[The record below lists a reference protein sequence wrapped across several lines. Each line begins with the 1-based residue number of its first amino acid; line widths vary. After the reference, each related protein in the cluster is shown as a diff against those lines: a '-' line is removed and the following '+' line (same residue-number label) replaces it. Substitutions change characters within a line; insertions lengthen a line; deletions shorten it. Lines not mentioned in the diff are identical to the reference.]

1 MTGETT
7 RAADVPALLAKTK
20 GAIVAGD
27 ITALLKARNTLLW
40 LSTVEESRAQN
51 LATDAA
57 ASANFELRTV
67 DCDRGICDATGR
79 VLADAQDP
87 SRALDYIASTP
98 TRALYVLL
106 DWHVW
111 TKDPTV
117 QRKLKNLARR
127 LEGAPKAEMRAMLVL
142 SYSSEIPPEL
152 TGCTIPIDLPLP
164 DRSEIGSLLA
174 QVCEARP
181 DIAPTNGARDAA
193 ISAALGLTLKGAE
206 NCFAKSIANAKSIDP
221 AIVAGEKRR
230 IVNGIPGLE
239 WFDVDP
245 RGLDAMGGGDLLKQ
259 ATKLLARCYSPQ
271 ARAYGLPAPKGCV
284 VVGPPGTGK
293 SLFAKCVAAALGCP
307 LLRGDLNATAGKF
320 VGDSEKGIRRLFAT
334 IDAVGRCV
342 LWLDEVEKM
351 LGGAGGPQGADGGV
365 SSDRLGQ
372 FLSWMQEKKSEVY
385 VICTANDVSGL
396 PPELLRKGRFDDV
409 WFVDVPTQ
417 RERVE
422 VVNAALGQ
430 YGRDPSAIDAGDV
443 ARACVGFVGAEIAS
457 LVPSAMLV
465 AFADNARPIATA
477 DLVDAARNVVPLTK
491 TAGEKIEKLRAW
503 AKGRA
508 RPASSPE
515 EMSNTNSRFADS

>member
-1 MTGETT
+1 MASETT
-7 RAADVPALLAKTK
+7 RAADIPALLAKTK
-20 GAIVAGD
+20 GAVVAGD

-40 LSTVEESRAQN
+40 LSTVEETRAQN
-51 LATDAA
+51 LAIDAA
-57 ASANFELRTV
+57 AAANFELRTV

-79 VLADAQDP
+79 VLSDAQDP
-87 SRALDYIASTP
+87 SRALDFIASTR
-98 TRALYVLL
+98 TQALYVLL

-111 TKDPTV
+111 VKDPTV
-117 QRKLKNLARR
+117 QRKLKNVART
-127 LEGAPKAEMRAMLVL
+127 LEGAPRNEARAMLVL
-142 SYSSEIPPEL
+142 TYSADVPPEL

-164 DRSEIGSLLA
+164 DRTEIGALLA
-174 QVCEARP
+174 QACEARP
-181 DIAPTNGARDAA
+181 DMAPTNGARDAA
-193 ISAALGLTLKGAE
+193 IGAALGLTLKGAE

-221 AIVAGEKRR
+221 AIVASEKRR

-245 RGLDAMGGGDLLKQ
+245 RGLAAMGGGDLLKA
-259 ATKLLARCYSPQ
+259 ATKLLARCYSPA
-271 ARAYGLPAPKGCV
+271 ARAYGLRAPKGCV

-293 SLFAKCVAAALGCP
+293 SLFAKCVATALGVP
-307 LLRGDLNATAGKF
+307 LLKGDLNATAGKF

-334 IDAVGRCV
+334 IEAVWRCV

-372 FLSWMQEKKSEVY
+372 FLTWMQEKRSEVY

-396 PPELLRKGRFDDV
+396 PPELLRKGRFDDI

-422 VVNAALGQ
+422 VVNAALGEF
-430 YGRDPSAIDAGDV
+430 GRDASTIDASEV
-443 ARACVGFVGAEIAS
+443 ARACAGFVGAEIAS

-465 AFADNARPIATA
+465 AFADGARPITTA
-477 DLVDAARNVVPLTK
+477 DLVEAARNVVPLTK
-491 TAGEKIEKLRAW
+491 TAGEKIDKLRAW

-508 RPASSPE
+508 RPASTPE
-515 EMSNTNSRFADS
+515 ESTNMGSRLADL